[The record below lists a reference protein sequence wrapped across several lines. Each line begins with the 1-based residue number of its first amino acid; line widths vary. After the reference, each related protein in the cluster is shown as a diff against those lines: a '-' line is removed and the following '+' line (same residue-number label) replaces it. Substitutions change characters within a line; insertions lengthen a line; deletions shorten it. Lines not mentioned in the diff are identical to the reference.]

1 MSRWLACDSLNCA
14 DSWGRSSIDG
24 DGLSL
29 RHLEISGTRR
39 SRLVWPDACFR
50 HLEGGM
56 FTWDRTSVLGLRRDK
71 RGVLR
76 AQVWLIT
83 ALLQNLDLFSVR
95 RCALTKQFMLP
106 NMFFW
111 YLLARA
117 FVGTSLILPV
127 FPNVKKKKLSSY
139 WKQCIWSDNSA
150 AVHKQKQVGF
160 G

>member
-1 MSRWLACDSLNCA
+1 MCRWLARDSLNFA
-14 DSWGRSSIDG
+14 DSWGRSSRAWDG
-24 DGLSL
+24 QSP

-39 SRLVWPDACFR
+39 SRLVWADACYR

-56 FTWDRTSVLGLRRDK
+56 FTWDRTSVLGRRRDK

-76 AQVWLIT
+76 GRVWPVT

-95 RCALTKQFMLP
+95 RCALTKRFVLP

-117 FVGTSLILPV
+117 FVCTSPILPV
-127 FPNVKKKKLSSY
+127 FPM
-139 WKQCIWSDNSA
+139 
-150 AVHKQKQVGF
+150 
-160 G
+160 